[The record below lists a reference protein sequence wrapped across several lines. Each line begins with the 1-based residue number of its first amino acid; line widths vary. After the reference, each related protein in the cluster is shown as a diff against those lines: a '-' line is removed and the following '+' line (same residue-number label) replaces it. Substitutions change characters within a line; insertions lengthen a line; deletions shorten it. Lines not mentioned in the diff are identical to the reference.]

1 MGASAPNIVPMHVS
15 TSTLPSGLRVISE
28 KITGIRSVAVGCW
41 VDTGTRDEQPNEAG
55 ASHFLEHLLFKG
67 SERMSARY
75 ISETFDAIGAQSNAF
90 TSKEYTCFWA
100 RLLDTE
106 MDLGMELL
114 SEMLQRPAFR
124 PTEIDSERKV
134 VIEEINMNEDDPSD
148 VAVEAFFTSLFAN
161 HALERPVLGTRA
173 SINGMT
179 PEDISG
185 YWQRRYGTGSTV
197 VAIAGNVDHDRAVEV
212 VMEHFGGWTQ
222 EQEAGHELAAPS
234 FGSKVNVISRETE
247 QAHLVIG
254 GDSIHRTDE
263 GRYADAVMHHILG
276 GGMSSRLFQTIREE
290 RGLAYAV
297 QSFSMPFAET
307 GAWAVYVGTT
317 PASAHTVL
325 DLVIDEVQRMATSG
339 VTEEELER
347 AKGHMRGSLALSME
361 DTNTRMTRLGRAEVF
376 GLPHLSLD
384 ERLAKVEAI
393 TADDVQSIAAVVL
406 AGPKALGA
414 VGPFEAAELERH
426 VT

>member
-1 MGASAPNIVPMHVS
+1 MHVS
-15 TSTLPSGLRVISE
+15 TTTLPSGLRVVTE
-28 KITGIRSVAVGCW
+28 KIAGIRSVAIGCW
-41 VDTGTRDEQPNEAG
+41 VDTGTRDERPNEAG

-106 MDLGMELL
+106 IGVGMELL
-114 SEMLQRPAFR
+114 AEMLQRPAFR
-124 PTEIDSERKV
+124 TNEIDSERNV

-148 VAVEAFFTSLFAN
+148 VAVEAFFTSLFAD
-161 HALERPVLGTRA
+161 HALERPVLGTRT
-173 SINGMT
+173 SITEMT
-179 PEDISG
+179 PDDIAG
-185 YWQRRYGTGSTV
+185 YWERRYGTGSTV
-197 VAIAGNVDHDRAVEV
+197 VAIAGNVEHDDAVELV
-212 VMEHFGGWTQ
+212 VEHFGEWTA
-222 EQEAGHELAAPS
+222 EKEAGHELETPS
-234 FGSKVNVISRETE
+234 FGSRVNVVSRETE

-276 GGMSSRLFQTIREE
+276 GGMSSRLFQSIRED

-317 PASAHTVL
+317 PANTHTVL
-325 DLVIDEVQRMATSG
+325 DLVIEEVQAMANAG
-339 VTEEELER
+339 VTEDELER
-347 AKGHMRGSLALSME
+347 AKGHMRGALALSME
-361 DTNTRMTRLGRAEVF
+361 DTNTRMTRIGRAEVF

-384 ERLAKVEAI
+384 ERLAKVDAI
-393 TADDVQSIAAVVL
+393 TAADVQEIAGTVL
-406 AGPKALGA
+406 AGSKAIGA
-414 VGPFEAAELERH
+414 VGPFEAADLERH
-426 VT
+426 VS